1 MIRENDRVDDV
12 VIVIVVV
19 GIVIVVVG
27 IVVIVVIVVVIVVV
41 IAFPISD
48 RDEMR
53 DWPSYKSQFAGLS
66 LVHPLFQVI
75 PV

>member
-1 MIRENDRVDDV
+1 MIHENDRVGDV

-19 GIVIVVVG
+19 GIV
-27 IVVIVVIVVVIVVV
+27 VIAVIVVV

-66 LVHPLFQVI
+66 LVLSPLFQVI

>member
-1 MIRENDRVDDV
+1 MIRENDQVDDV
-12 VIVIVVV
+12 IIVIVVV
-19 GIVIVVVG
+19 GIVIIVVG
-27 IVVIVVIVVVIVVV
+27 IVVIVVIVVIIV

-66 LVHPLFQVI
+66 LVLSPLFQVI
-75 PV
+75 PD